1 MDGEEKKKK
10 KVINQI
16 MITLQD
22 QSLSKG
28 SGMQEMAVGEFW

>member
-1 MDGEEKKKK
+1 MEKKKRKK

-16 MITLQD
+16 LITLQD